1 VNARRNRLAAAR
13 GLALVSLAALSLSI
27 SSRPAL
33 AADPPASAPAA
44 SPEVT
49 RAEALFQEGKAL
61 LEQGSFA
68 EACDRLA
75 KSDTLDPTIS
85 TLGLLAGCHEQQG
98 LVATAWK
105 EYRATAK
112 RAEAAGDSRA
122 DFARERA
129 AALEARVPKLVI
141 KAPSSGASAVEIL
154 RDLERVPAEAIG
166 VDVPVDPGAYEIV
179 ARASQ
184 KQEFRVTVTLKEGA
198 RRVVEVPEL
207 RPPGSPP
214 YPGADPAGGATSAT
228 PETPKPA
235 ATAPLAV
242 AGAGAG
248 ASGRS
253 AGQTAAIVA
262 AGVGVL
268 GFGVGLVFGG
278 SALSK
283 NIESTTI
290 QETCSPGTKKC
301 EEGRALR
308 DSAAQAATIST
319 VGFGVGAAG
328 LITSLTLL
336 LLSPDGSSKGARSS
350 GAGNQLISRNVWIAP
365 RITWGE
371 GGAVLVGSF

>member
-1 VNARRNRLAAAR
+1 
-13 GLALVSLAALSLSI
+13 LSLSL
-27 SSRPAL
+27 SLSFSVRPAL
-33 AADPPASAPAA
+33 AADPPAPAA

-141 KAPSSGASAVEIL
+141 KAPASGASSMEIL
-154 RDLERVPAEAIG
+154 RDLERVPAEALG
-166 VDVPVDPGAYEIV
+166 VDVPVDPGAYEII

-184 KQEFRVTVTLKEGA
+184 RQEFRVTVTLKEGA

-214 YPGADPAGGATSAT
+214 YPGADPAGGAASAGSAA
-228 PETPKPA
+228 PKPA
-235 ATAPLAV
+235 TAAPSGPAN
-242 AGAGAG
+242 AAA
-248 ASGRS
+248 ASGGRS

-262 AGVGVL
+262 AGAGVL

-283 NIESTTI
+283 NIQSTTI
-290 QETCSPGTKKC
+290 QDSCSPGSDKC
-301 EEGRALR
+301 KEGSDLR
-308 DSAAQAATIST
+308 DSATQAATIST

-336 LLSPDGSSKGARSS
+336 LLSPDGSSKSARSS
-350 GAGNQLISRNVWIAP
+350 GAGNHLIGRNVWIAP
-365 RITWGE
+365 RIGWSEGGE